1 MEGYKAQEGAAS
13 GSEIFPYLQW
23 KIFKVSDSRE
33 SYICLLPKSMNV
45 NTKKKKGEGG
55 GGGKEEEE
63 ATMNVGNGYF
73 WRTEGR

>member
-1 MEGYKAQEGAAS
+1 M
-13 GSEIFPYLQW
+13 
-23 KIFKVSDSRE
+23 RE